1 MIRQATPPGAPPS
14 GGKRGARDDQLPTV
28 PMRSSRREIQIG
40 FFVLAGIVA
49 VVVALM
55 MLTDP
60 GTFRGRYNVATM
72 VQNAGGLRKGDPVQ
86 MRGVNIGRVRR
97 FTINPQ
103 GVVISMELEKEYP
116 VPADSRVELESGG
129 LLGGMIVEIVPGSSR
144 EELEDGAILPGASA
158 GGVFDVAAG
167 VGARADTVLAR
178 TQQLL
183 SPGTIQAVGT
193 SAQELQNMLT
203 ALAALAQ
210 QQRQEIAALSA
221 SLRRSASGVERA
233 ATRPELERSV
243 ARMDSISLQL
253 DRATASLNRSTTSL
267 EAVLG
272 RIERGEGTLGKLSRD
287 ESLYDNLNR
296 AALSANRAAA
306 NADSLMGDIKQN
318 PRKYINLRVF

>member
-1 MIRQATPPGAPPS
+1 MIQQANTPGAPPS
-14 GGKRGARDDQLPTV
+14 DGKRGARNDPFPTV

-49 VVVALM
+49 VIVALM

-60 GTFRGRYNVATM
+60 GTFRGRYDVATM
-72 VQNAGGLRKGDPVQ
+72 VRDAGGLRKGDPVQ

-97 FTINPQ
+97 FVINPE
-103 GVVISMELEKEYP
+103 GVVISLEMEQEYE
-116 VPADSRVELESGG
+116 VPADSRIQLESGG
-129 LLGGMIVEIVPGSSR
+129 LLGGMIVEVIPGNS
-144 EELEDGAILPGASA
+144 EELLEDGDVLPGTNA
-158 GGVFDVAAG
+158 GGVFDAAAN

-193 SAQELQNMLT
+193 SAQELQTLLADLS
-203 ALAALAQ
+203 ALAA

-221 SLRRSASGVERA
+221 SLRRSATGVERA

-253 DRATASLNRSTTSL
+253 DRATASLDRSTNSL

-296 AALSANRAAA
+296 AAANT
-306 NADSLMGDIKQN
+306 NALVEDIQKN
-318 PRKYINLRVF
+318 PKKYINVKVF

>member
-1 MIRQATPPGAPPS
+1 MIRQAGPAGAPPAP
-14 GGKRGARDDQLPTV
+14 GERGSRDDLLKTA

-40 FFVLAGIVA
+40 FFVLFGIVA

-60 GTFRGRYNVATM
+60 GTFRGRYDVSTM
-72 VQNAGGLRKGDPVQ
+72 VRDAGGLRKGDPVQ

-97 FTINPQ
+97 FVINPQ
-103 GVVISMELEKEYP
+103 GVVINLELEKEYP
-116 VPADSRVELESGG
+116 VPQDSRVALESGG
-129 LLGGMIVEIVPGSSR
+129 LLGGMIVEIVPGNGR
-144 EELEDGAILPGASA
+144 ELLEDGDVLPGAA
-158 GGVFDVAAG
+158 APGMFDQVAG
-167 VGARADTVLAR
+167 VGARADTVLGRA
-178 TQQLL
+178 QELL

-193 SAQELQNMLT
+193 SAQELQTLLADLS
-203 ALAALAQ
+203 ALAA
-210 QQRQEIAALSA
+210 QQRQEIAVLTA
-221 SLRRSASGVERA
+221 SLRRSAAGVERA

-267 EAVLG
+267 ESVLG

-296 AALSANRAAA
+296 AAANT
-306 NADSLMGDIKQN
+306 NALVEDIQKN
-318 PRKYINLRVF
+318 PKKYINVRVF